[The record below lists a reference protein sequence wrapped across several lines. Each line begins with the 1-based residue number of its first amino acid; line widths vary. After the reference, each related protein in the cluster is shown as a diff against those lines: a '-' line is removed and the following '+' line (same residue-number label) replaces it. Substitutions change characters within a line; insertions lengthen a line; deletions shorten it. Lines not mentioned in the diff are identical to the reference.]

1 MTTDDRFSRT
11 LSGWLHEEAEHQ
23 VPGHLAEVLVQT
35 AATRQ
40 RPWWAS
46 PERWLPMDLTTR
58 ARTVPA
64 PRFGRLL
71 LVAALLIAL
80 AVAAI
85 LIAGTRHPVLL
96 PFGLARNGD
105 YAMGSNGD
113 LYRFDPVTGQR
124 TPLVAGPAWDFG
136 PTFSRDGSHFTFGR
150 LQADPSQ
157 ADPDAA
163 GGMDVMLANADGSD
177 VRLLAARTIGSCWS
191 DWSPD
196 GRQLAFRTERA
207 DHHGLLNVLD
217 VASGTV
223 HTIDP
228 GASVRCG
235 SLGYRPTDG
244 REIVFRTDTDTDHAV
259 VALRPD
265 GSGLRRVATCDCD
278 TGALSPDGRLL
289 AVDRWDDGGFVR
301 LWLLDLDTGTE
312 RQVSLLDGNF
322 ARGGTFSPD
331 GSRIAFPML
340 HRVSSHENAYQV
352 AIAPLDGSEPP
363 RAIGPEMPLPANG
376 SDEAFVSITFAPD
389 GQSLIAAYPDSP
401 TATTNE
407 LWVLPL
413 DGRPGYSVGRGT
425 FASLDI
431 QRVAP

>member
-11 LSGWLHEEAEHQ
+11 LSGWLHEEAEHR
-23 VPGHLAEVLVQT
+23 VPDHLAEVLVQT

-46 PERWLPMDLTTR
+46 LERWLPVDLTTR
-58 ARTVPA
+58 ARTVPT

-80 AVAAI
+80 AVAAV
-85 LIAGTRHPVLL
+85 LIAGTRHPLPA

-105 YAMGSNGD
+105 FAIGADGD
-113 LYRFDPVTGQR
+113 LFRFDPRTGQR
-124 TPLVAGPAWDFG
+124 TPLITGPEWDFG
-136 PTFSRDGSHFTFGR
+136 PTFSRDGTRFTFGR
-150 LQADPSQ
+150 LRADPSL

-177 VRLLAARTIGSCWS
+177 LRLLSAATIGNCAS

-196 GRQLAFRTERA
+196 GRHLAFRTERA

-223 HTIDP
+223 QTIDP
-228 GASVRCG
+228 GTSVRC
-235 SLGYRPTDG
+235 SYLGYRPTDG
-244 REIVFRTDTDTDHAV
+244 REIVFRSDTETDHGVFAIR
-259 VALRPD
+259 AD
-265 GSGLRRVATCDCD
+265 GSGLRRVTTCDCD
-278 TGALSPDGRLL
+278 TGAMSPDGKSL
-289 AVDRWDDGGFVR
+289 AVDRWDAQGMVR
-301 LWLLDLDTGTE
+301 LWLLDLDTAAE
-312 RQVSLLDGNF
+312 RQVPLLDGYF

-331 GSRIAFPML
+331 GSWIAFPML
-340 HRVSSHENAYQV
+340 HRVTAVENAYQV
-352 AIAPLDGSEPP
+352 AIAPVDGSALP

-376 SDEAFVSITFAPD
+376 SDEAFVSIAFAPD

-401 TATTNE
+401 SATTNE
-407 LWVLPL
+407 LWLLPL
-413 DGRPGYSVGRGT
+413 DGAPGRNVGRGI

-431 QRVAP
+431 QRLAP